1 MTPGC
6 NPIRTNTNL
15 PALMPFKNTLN
26 SSTFASIT
34 NGSGTST
41 IPVGSSSNITD
52 RDPPFG
58 GIGSDLEMV
67 SFQI

>member
-1 MTPGC
+1 MPPG
-6 NPIRTNTNL
+6 NDPAITNTNL
-15 PALMPFKNTLN
+15 PALMPFRNTLN
-26 SSTFASIT
+26 SSTVASIT

-41 IPVGSSSNITD
+41 IPVGSSSNVTV